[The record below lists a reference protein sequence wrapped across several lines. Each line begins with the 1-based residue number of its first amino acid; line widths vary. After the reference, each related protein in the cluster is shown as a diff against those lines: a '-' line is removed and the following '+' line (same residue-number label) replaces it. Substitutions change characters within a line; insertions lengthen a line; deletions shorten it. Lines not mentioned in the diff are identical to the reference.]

1 MGLVPSNEPQT
12 VVHRTGC
19 NLMQASQFY
28 TGLVA
33 EMYDLLVS
41 YQAPVSFFADLIR
54 NGGEP
59 ALELGCGTGHPL
71 LPLLAQGLRVEGLD
85 SSRDMLTRCEAKA
98 SAQGLHVTLHQQEMQ
113 NLALPTRY
121 RTIFFAG
128 ASFMLL
134 PDLHDA
140 ERTLHRIYH
149 HLEPG
154 GRAVIPLY
162 VPPLSP
168 EAESADDQ
176 WRSREKVREEDGATL
191 RFSERFHYDRDHR
204 FRVATLRYEVLH
216 TSQVTE
222 SEERP
227 WVLRWYLQEEFRQL
241 LLKAGFASA
250 MAMRENGKPAKESDP
265 AFVFIASR

>member
-1 MGLVPSNEPQT
+1 
-12 VVHRTGC
+12 
-19 NLMQASQFY
+19 MQASQFY
-28 TGLVA
+28 TGLIA

-71 LPLLAQGLRVEGLD
+71 LPLVAQGLQVEGLD
-85 SSRDMLTRCEAKA
+85 SSSDMLAQCKAKA
-98 SAQGLHVTLHQQEMQ
+98 QTQGVQVTLYQQEMQ
-113 NLALPTRY
+113 NLALPTCY

-140 ERTLHRIYH
+140 ERTLHRIYL

-168 EAESADDQ
+168 EAASADDQ
-176 WRSREKVREEDGATL
+176 WRSREKVREEDGTTL
-191 RFSERFHYDRDHR
+191 RFSERFHYDQGRQL
-204 FRVATLRYEVLH
+204 RVATLRYEVLL
-216 TSQVTE
+216 TSKVTE
-222 SEERP
+222 SEERL

-241 LLKAGFASA
+241 LLKAGFANA
-250 MAMRENGKPAKESDP
+250 VAMREDGKPAKERDP
-265 AFVFIASR
+265 VFVFVASR